1 MDITTNCSLNV
12 PIMLLL
18 IDCYCELCYLSLKV
32 SRYSRMLKNI
42 RVAGNG
48 YKQNSVAGSFL
59 NGPIFRRCFSSVKG
73 NISSG
78 LGIAVILK
86 EEAGE

>member
-1 MDITTNCSLNV
+1 
-12 PIMLLL
+12 
-18 IDCYCELCYLSLKV
+18 
-32 SRYSRMLKNI
+32 MLKNI